1 MKAILT
7 RPYACAPEGHTVVKH
22 EAGATVMGRVA
33 EMALADGAAVEVRE
47 HEPFETKIAP
57 PDETKAAPKKR
68 ARKG

>member
-22 EAGATVMGRVA
+22 EAGATVTGRVA